1 MHDHTPAA
9 STPAP
14 PELDTLYDPP
24 AERIQKSVLDRL
36 VDFHRAYLTQATFF
50 CLATGSERGL
60 DASPRG
66 GPPGFVHALDAH
78 RVAFADWPGNNRIE
92 SMRNLEGDDRLGMLF
107 LFPGLEVFMR
117 INGRG
122 RVTLDGALL
131 DRLREGNKRPKSAIV
146 VAVDEVLFHCGK
158 AINRARLWHPDA
170 RLDRHALPTPGQ
182 MVVGLNAAAEGRAP
196 DPDEAAKLDAH
207 YTHAV
212 RHDLYG

>member
-1 MHDHTPAA
+1 MQD
-9 STPAP
+9 ST
-14 PELDTLYDPP
+14 LDLDALYDPP
-24 AERIQKSVLDRL
+24 AERIQKSVLGHL
-36 VDFHRAYLTQATFF
+36 VDFHRAYLAQATFF

-66 GPPGFVHALDAH
+66 GPPGFVQALDDGH
-78 RVAFADWPGNNRIE
+78 VAFADWPGNNRIE
-92 SMRNLEGDDRLGMLF
+92 SLRNLAQDDRLGMLF

-122 RVTLDGALL
+122 RVTQDAALL
-131 DRLREGNKRPKSAIV
+131 DRLLEKGKRPKTATV
-146 VAVDEVLFHCGK
+146 VAIDEVLFHCGK
-158 AINRARLWHPDA
+158 AVNRARLWHPDA

-182 MVVGLNAAAEGRAP
+182 MVVGLNAAAGGAVA
-196 DPDEAAKLDAH
+196 DPEEAARLDAH